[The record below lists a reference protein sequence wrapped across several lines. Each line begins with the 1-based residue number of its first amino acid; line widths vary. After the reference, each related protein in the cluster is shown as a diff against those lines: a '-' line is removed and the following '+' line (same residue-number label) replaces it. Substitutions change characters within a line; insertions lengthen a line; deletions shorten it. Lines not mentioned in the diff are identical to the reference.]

1 MILKMNIMNY
11 HLDNYYIKTKTLK
24 YQYYENINNNINN
37 NNNYMH
43 RNYKDKSF
51 VVNRTSKWERLF
63 LLDPGII
70 DV

>member
-43 RNYKDKSF
+43 RNYKDK
-51 VVNRTSKWERLF
+51 VTH
-63 LLDPGII
+63 
-70 DV
+70 